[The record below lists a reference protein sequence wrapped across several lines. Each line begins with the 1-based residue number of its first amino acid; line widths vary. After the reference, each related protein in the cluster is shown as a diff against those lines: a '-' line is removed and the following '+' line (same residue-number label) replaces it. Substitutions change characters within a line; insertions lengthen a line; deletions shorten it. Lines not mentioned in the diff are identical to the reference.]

1 MARGNSAILAMLL
14 LAAPALAQ
22 QTAPPVETVTVSGA
36 KSRGVMDQY
45 IQNFAA
51 PTRMAGKLARW
62 REGVCPQVVGLKTD
76 YVGFIEKRIRG
87 VAALIGAPVGAEGC
101 RTNIQVVF
109 TTAPQTLLDDVRQ
122 HQPEYLGYADTPG
135 KRDQLA
141 KVTRSLQAWYSTA
154 TRDLDGQVEVDG
166 RKTLGITMD
175 WPPVQP
181 GGDMHVSGGPP
192 MELSQARVVK
202 VTGGRL
208 RDGVSSELSHVLIV
222 AEPGKLLDHEIG
234 ELGDYIAM
242 LSLAQLASLDVCQP
256 LPSIVNLLAKD
267 CEHPAIALTDNDLA
281 YLRGLYKMSP
291 DASARTQANQISYQ
305 MQQALEGK

>member
-1 MARGNSAILAMLL
+1 MARRSSTIVIL
-14 LAAPALAQ
+14 LALAGTAMA
-22 QTAPPVETVTVSGA
+22 QTKPGVESVTVTGT
-36 KSRGVMDQY
+36 KSRAVMDQY

-51 PTRMAGKLARW
+51 PTRIAGKLARW
-62 REGVCPQVVGLKTD
+62 REGVCPQVVGLKAEYTA
-76 YVGFIEKRIRG
+76 FIEKRVRD
-87 VAALIGAPVGAEGC
+87 VAQQVGAPVGAEGC

-122 HQPEYLGYADTPG
+122 HQPEYLGYADTATARE
-135 KRDQLA
+135 KLA
-141 KVTRSLQAWYSTA
+141 IVTRPLQAWYSTA
-154 TRDLDGQVEVDG
+154 TRDLNGNIEVDG

-192 MELSQARVVK
+192 MELSQARVTK

-208 RDGVSSELSHVLIV
+208 RDGVTSELNHVTIV
-222 AEPGKLLDHEIG
+222 AEPDKLLDHEIG
-234 ELGDYIAM
+234 ELADYVAM
-242 LSLAQLASLDVCQP
+242 LSLTQIVSLDVCQP
-256 LPSIVNLLAKD
+256 LPSIVNMLAKD

-291 DASARTQANQISYQ
+291 DVSARTQAGQIAYQ
-305 MQQALEGK
+305 MQQSLNGK